1 MKLLLVTVTD
11 AVQPRLYFSLCKTPL
26 LEPFTDHLVFAA
38 GELSTDVAVLVVE
51 PEVVSV
57 VDLDVSEPQASA
69 DIAVAF
75 VVLVPVSV
83 VVVEDDSSGRPRFL
97 AFPNVD
103 YHASS
108 SSSFEV
114 VG

>member
-1 MKLLLVTVTD
+1 
-11 AVQPRLYFSLCKTPL
+11 LYFSLCKTQLP
-26 LEPFTDHLVFAA
+26 EPFTDHLVFAA
-38 GELSTDVAVLVVE
+38 DELSTEVAVLDVE

-57 VDLDVSEPQASA
+57 VYLDVSEPQASA
-69 DIAVAF
+69 DIAVAS

-83 VVVEDDSSGRPRFL
+83 VVVEVDSSGRPRFL

-103 YHASS
+103 YYASS